1 MIHIQIL
8 SSLHH
13 ITEFNN
19 EIYIKTEPLIGSYEE
34 VTVKEE
40 LEDDLKVW
48 ADDKRWQPTTGN
60 YRLREQP
67 MQDQL

>member
-8 SSLHH
+8 CSLHH

-19 EIYIKTEPLIGSYEE
+19 EIYINTEPLIGSDEE

-48 ADDKRWQPTTGN
+48 ADDKR
-60 YRLREQP
+60 
-67 MQDQL
+67 